1 MKLIGRRLKSRW
13 ATIALFLAVIG
24 PGIITANVDND
35 AGGIATYSLAGARF
49 GYTFLWAVIPVT
61 IALIVVQEMC
71 ARMGAV
77 TGKGLSDLIRE
88 NFGLRMTFWL
98 MLGLVICNFGNTLA
112 EFAGVASAC
121 AIFGISKYYTVPIA
135 AGLVWWVVVKGDYR
149 TVEKVFLVACTVYL
163 SYIISGFMAH
173 PNWGEMGKA
182 MVTPHWEGTPAYLAM
197 LIGVVGTTIAP
208 WMQFYQQAAVVDKGL
223 RAKDYKFV
231 LLDVVVGCM
240 CAVIVVFFIVATCAA
255 TIHAA
260 KIPVVSED
268 VVVLA
273 RALGPL
279 AGNYAKSLFAFGLL
293 NASLFAA
300 CILPLATAYQ
310 VSEGMGWER
319 GVNHG
324 FRAAPQF
331 YTLYTTFI
339 VLGAGLILIPKA
351 PLLTIMYLSQVLNG
365 MLLPVVLIFILQ
377 LINNSKLMGSY
388 KNTRLYNVVSVTI
401 TVVMI
406 CLTLALLLSTI
417 FPRLMGG

>member
-1 MKLIGRRLKSRW
+1 MKHIGRRLKSRW
-13 ATIALFLAVIG
+13 ASIALFFAIIG

-49 GYTFLWAVIPVT
+49 GYTLLWAVIPVT

-77 TGKGLSDLIRE
+77 TGKGLADLIRE

-98 MLGLVICNFGNTLA
+98 MVGLVICNFGNTLA

-121 AIFGISKYYTVPIA
+121 AIFGVSKYYAVPLA
-135 AGLVWWVVVKGDYR
+135 AGLVWWVVVRGNYR
-149 TVEKVFLVACTVYL
+149 SVEKVFLVACTVYL

-173 PNWGEMGKA
+173 PNWSEMGTA
-182 MVTPHWEGTPAYLAM
+182 MVTPHWESTPAYLAM
-197 LIGVVGTTIAP
+197 LIAVVGTTIAP

-231 LLDVVVGCM
+231 LMDVVAGCIA
-240 CAVIVVFFIVATCAA
+240 AVIVVFFIVATCAA

-260 KIPVVSED
+260 GVPVVSED

-273 RALGPL
+273 KALGPL
-279 AGNYAKSLFAFGLL
+279 AGRHAESLFAFGLL

-324 FRAAPQF
+324 FAEAPQF
-331 YTLYTTFI
+331 YTLYTAFI
-339 VLGAGLILIPKA
+339 ILGAGLILIPGA

-365 MLLPVVLIFILQ
+365 ILLPVVLIFILQ
-377 LINNSKLMGSY
+377 LINKSKLMGSF
-388 KNTRLYNVVSVTI
+388 KNSRLNNAVALTVI
-401 TVVMI
+401 VVMI
-406 CLTLALLLSTI
+406 CLTAALGLSTV
-417 FPRLMGG
+417 FPRLLGG